1 MEYYFTLANT
11 AAEKQNYYF
20 TSFGQLTNIRPKVIM
35 WVKGNLFMENG
46 NYEDLRQP
54 NEAQNSTIFDDVFRT
69 IAQKMPFLL
78 IPLINE
84 VFGTEYSDKQEFE
97 QLRNEH
103 YEKFGKV
110 VTDSIIRI
118 GGHLYHIECQSGRD
132 GSMAVRMIEYDFAIA
147 LERYSQSGSDMD
159 VDILENAPCP
169 QPDGSEQRIMEIT
182 FPESCV
188 LYIRN
193 HKNMPKQ
200 HKVRVRFADGQ
211 SIVYSV
217 PVILAQDYTVDRIF
231 EKRLLILLPYHIL
244 RYESFLKSNG
254 TNEQKMEQLLADYQE
269 INGRLSA
276 LQDGEEKAQL
286 YVDLIELIN
295 RIADYVIP
303 GDNPSRERIGDVMGG
318 QILVLRS
325 ERLREEGREE
335 GRAEGRMEGR
345 AEGRILELC
354 SMVQDG
360 DISPERAAKRLG
372 ITVPDLEQKMMVS
385 GYRYP
390 KP

>member
-1 MEYYFTLANT
+1 
-11 AAEKQNYYF
+11 
-20 TSFGQLTNIRPKVIM
+20 M

-46 NYEDLRQP
+46 NHEDLRQP

-118 GGHLYHIECQSGRD
+118 VGHLYHIECQSGRD